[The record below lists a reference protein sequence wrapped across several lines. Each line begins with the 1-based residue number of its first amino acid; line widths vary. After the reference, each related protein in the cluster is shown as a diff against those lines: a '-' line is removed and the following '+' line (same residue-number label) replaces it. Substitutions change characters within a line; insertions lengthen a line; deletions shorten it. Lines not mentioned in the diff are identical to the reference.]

1 MTDHWSIEERFKRAA
16 QRRKDYLAAG
26 DTASAE
32 VELVVIDGLLDMR

>member
-16 QRRKDYLAAG
+16 QRRKDYLVKG

-32 VELVVIDGLLDMR
+32 IELKVINQMLDSR